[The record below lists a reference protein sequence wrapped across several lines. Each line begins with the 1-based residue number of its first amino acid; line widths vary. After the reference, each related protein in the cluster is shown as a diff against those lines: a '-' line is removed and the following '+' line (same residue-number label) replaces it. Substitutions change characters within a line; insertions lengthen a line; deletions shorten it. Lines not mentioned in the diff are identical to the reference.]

1 MKEMLTW
8 IFNLIDKS
16 HSFALRS
23 QFLNCISKIYQV
35 RPDLINIDIYAEL
48 LCKMES
54 KMDEF
59 FTLFME
65 YM

>member
-1 MKEMLTW
+1 
-8 IFNLIDKS
+8 
-16 HSFALRS
+16 
-23 QFLNCISKIYQV
+23 V